1 MTGASHRTLLSWMV
15 REEWRLHS
23 ELFGGRRFGGFPLVV
38 ALLTGVGTYALA
50 ITGTPPASVIA
61 GLHALVALFGL
72 QVGTVGLVGSDAMR
86 DVLGDV
92 TLLIFSARTLPLSM
106 ERLLS
111 VFLVKEIIY
120 YSGLFVTPM
129 LAGYGGVAIARGTPP
144 STVALAWLT
153 VTLAF
158 TLGVTASLALTGLAS
173 RSGFAL
179 VAAVTAG
186 TVAVVA
192 GGVDPVALTPYR
204 LFTDPS
210 PIAALAAVGPPLV
223 LAVVGIALFE
233 PTEDDGEDGH
243 HRAVDGLIERLSGDG
258 LTRRPLLAV
267 ARSAGSVWKVVFSMG
282 VLFVVTALVLQQV
295 AAATGI
301 EPGYGIAF
309 GTLLGL
315 GSFTTYSW
323 VTQFD
328 DPREYLRYPVGYAD
342 VFAGTL
348 RAYLLLSV
356 GAALVYLAVA
366 TIWYPLSVAALGA
379 LVQPPVAL
387 YVFGVTAYL
396 TGLSPNDLLF
406 DTPRFAV
413 FGAALALLSTP
424 LVVAALVVSTD
435 PIAARGVAIA
445 VAVLGALAG
454 AILTRRAGP
463 RWEATLRE

>member
-158 TLGVTASLALTGLAS
+158 TLGVTASVALAGLAS
-173 RSGFAL
+173 RNGLAL
-179 VAAVTAG
+179 GAVVAAG

-192 GGVDPVALTPYR
+192 SGVDPVALTPYR
-204 LFTDPS
+204 LFAEPS
-210 PIAALAAVGPPLV
+210 VVALLAAVVPILA
-223 LAVVGIALFE
+223 LAVAGIALFE
-233 PTEDDGEDGH
+233 PSEDDGEDGR
-243 HRAVDGLIERLSGDG
+243 HRVIDGLITRLAPDG

-282 VLFVVTALVLQQV
+282 VLFAVTALVLRQV
-295 AAATGI
+295 AVTTGI

-328 DPREYLRYPVGYAD
+328 DPREYLRYPVGYGD
-342 VFAGTL
+342 VFGGTL

-396 TGLSPNDLLF
+396 TGLTPNELLF

-413 FGAALALLSTP
+413 FGAALALLATP
-424 LVVAALVVSTD
+424 MVVAALAISLD
-435 PIAARGVAIA
+435 PTAVRGAA
-445 VAVLGALAG
+445 VAVALGGALAG
-454 AILTRRAGP
+454 VLLTRRAGP
-463 RWEATLRE
+463 KWEASLRA

>member
-23 ELFGGRRFGGFPLVV
+23 ELFGGQRFGVFPLAIAV
-38 ALLTGVGTYALA
+38 LTGVGTYALA
-50 ITGTPPASVIA
+50 ITGTPPDAVIA

-72 QVGTVGLVGSDAMR
+72 QVGTIGLVGSDALR

-111 VFLVKEIIY
+111 VFLVKEVIY
-120 YSGLFVTPM
+120 YSGLFVTPI
-129 LAGYGGVAIARGTPP
+129 LAGYGAVAVARGTPP

-158 TLGVTASLALTGLAS
+158 TLGVTASLALTGLATYS
-173 RSGFAL
+173 RPALGVAL
-179 VAAVTAG
+179 VAG

-204 LFTDPS
+204 FFTDPS
-210 PIAALAAVGPPLV
+210 LLAGLAAVGPPLV
-223 LAVVGIALFE
+223 LAVVGVALFE
-233 PTEDDGEDGH
+233 PSEDDGEDGR
-243 HRAVDGLIERLSGDG
+243 HRIVDGLIERLAGDG

-282 VLFVVTALVLQQV
+282 VLFAVTALVLRQV
-295 AAATGI
+295 AVATGI

-328 DPREYLRYPVGYAD
+328 DPREYLRYPVSYGE
-342 VFAGTL
+342 VFGGTL

-366 TIWYPLSVAALGA
+366 TVWYPLSVVALGL

-387 YVFGVTAYL
+387 YVFGVTASL
-396 TGLSPNDLLF
+396 TGLTPNDLLF

-413 FGAALALLSTP
+413 FGGALALLATP
-424 LVVAALVVSTD
+424 LVVAALAVSLD
-435 PIAARGVAIA
+435 PLVARGVA
-445 VAVLGALAG
+445 VAIALAG
-454 AILTRRAGP
+454 ALVGAVLTRRAGP
-463 RWEATLRE
+463 KWEAAMRK